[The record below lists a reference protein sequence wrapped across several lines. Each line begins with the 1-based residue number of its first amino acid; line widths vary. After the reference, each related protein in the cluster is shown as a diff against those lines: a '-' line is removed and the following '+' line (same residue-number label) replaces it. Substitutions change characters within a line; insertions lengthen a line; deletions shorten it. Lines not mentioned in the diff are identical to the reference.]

1 VTPVRD
7 QYRAE
12 RGQAPLIL
20 LAVAGLILPG
30 PAGAVQVR
38 SGARGEGAAPARR
51 LPAAVSAAQVMRD
64 LYPRLFAPPL
74 SRGRD
79 PEPRHVSEAEV
90 PRAGARGGRAGRASE
105 RMRAAASDVS
115 FPGAG
120 FAPTRVG
127 VVARS
132 EAHVRLGGS
141 AAGGW
146 SPCGRA
152 RQSWRPTWARRTER
166 RHTGPGAAT
175 TDRSP
180 AGWAMRQRAGAGED
194 CPCSSVAV
202 MIFGRN
208 GPSETLASLA
218 SDLRQVIGLL
228 YVFRHRQATH
238 VVLVLAARGI
248 SAEDARMPGTRPDD
262 ILPGRCRRRTSRSSA
277 ASTRPST
284 LET

>member
-12 RGQAPLIL
+12 RGQAALIL
-20 LAVAGLILPG
+20 LAVTGLILPG
-30 PAGAVQVR
+30 RWCCSRSVRR
-38 SGARGEGAAPARR
+38 SGGRGGTSTPPTCGGVGCAGDARSLSAAVRAAPFSRTGSR
-51 LPAAVSAAQVMRD
+51 TAACLGS
-64 LYPRLFAPPL
+64 
-74 SRGRD
+74 G
-79 PEPRHVSEAEV
+79 V

-120 FAPTRVG
+120 FAPTRVA

-132 EAHVRLGGS
+132 EAQVRLGGS

-146 SPCGRA
+146 SLCGRA

-194 CPCSSVAV
+194 CPCSSISGVWSRCARRSQS
-202 MIFGRN
+202 GE
-208 GPSETLASLA
+208 SE
-218 SDLRQVIGLL
+218 
-228 YVFRHRQATH
+228 
-238 VVLVLAARGI
+238 
-248 SAEDARMPGTRPDD
+248 
-262 ILPGRCRRRTSRSSA
+262 SA
-277 ASTRPST
+277 ASGARRPARGRLGAVS
-284 LET
+284 ER